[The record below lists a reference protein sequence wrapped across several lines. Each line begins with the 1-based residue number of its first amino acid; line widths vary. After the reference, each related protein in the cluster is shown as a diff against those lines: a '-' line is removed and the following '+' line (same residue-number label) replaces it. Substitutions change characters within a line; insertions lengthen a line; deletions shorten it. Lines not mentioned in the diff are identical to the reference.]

1 MTSLI
6 MPCYFANQKM
16 VKMTQECYYSLK
28 DTDYND
34 QVIIVDDGSPVQ
46 GNIGMTGLHKFIRL
60 PQNKGYAGA
69 VNAGLAEAEG
79 DYLIICN
86 NDIEFIQHDWLNHL
100 LKGFNEGYDIVSIRT
115 TDADGWLED
124 NYISEGDKFGSF
136 WAMRRE
142 VYEKIGGL
150 DESFGNYFEDL
161 DYQKR
166 AEDAGFKVGKNHAGI
181 VHHYGKSTFKVIDP
195 TDSNYLAAAEK
206 FQDKWGEI
214 W

>member
-6 MPCYFANQKM
+6 MPCYFANPKM

-28 DTDYND
+28 DTNYND
-34 QVIIVDDGSPVQ
+34 QVIIVDDGSPIK
-46 GNIGMTGLHKFIRL
+46 GNVGMTGIHKFIRL
-60 PQNKGYAGA
+60 PKNKGYAGA

-124 NYISEGDKFGSF
+124 NFISEGDKFGSF

-166 AEDAGFKVGKNHAGI
+166 AEDAGFRVGKNHAGI

-206 FQDKWGEI
+206 FKDKWGEI